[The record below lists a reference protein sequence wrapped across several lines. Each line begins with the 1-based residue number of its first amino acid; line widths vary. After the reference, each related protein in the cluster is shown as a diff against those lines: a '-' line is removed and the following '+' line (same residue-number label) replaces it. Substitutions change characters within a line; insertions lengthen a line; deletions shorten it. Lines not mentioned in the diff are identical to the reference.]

1 MTNGLIKNRVFLL
14 LAALLLSISFVHAKG
29 EADVAAEDPEET
41 RLKEQVNKYYDSDEE
56 ETFLNAS
63 HALRNYY
70 QDKERWHEM
79 FTMWEEEIIF
89 DINHDHFYS
98 ALKKAEEMNDL
109 IVGKNLQEEFY
120 RSDYLMGVFYGTR
133 ENIPMCKRYLKI
145 AIDKIE
151 DKDKFRKEVADIYL
165 LLANILSFEESDS
178 AIVFI
183 DKSISLYEQKRSVSV
198 ALQMKCIIE
207 FARNDRNAFMQ
218 AYNQIGRIKQ
228 ENPDDYEPA
237 YDNYVA
243 QGLAC
248 FEGRFDDALELNRQM
263 TNHLDAL
270 LFKTKIHKMSGDEA
284 QELEAVKALFKARQQ
299 RSNEISTMEIN
310 DISHD
315 INMQQM
321 RHKTRQ
327 ATNAAMIMALAGAV
341 LVVLFLTYLVW
352 SRRNHLKILRKQNEE
367 LTLARDKA
375 QEADRM
381 KTAFIQN
388 VSHQIRTPLNAVSGF
403 STILAE
409 QIDEL
414 TDDERQ
420 DLASRISHSALII
433 TNSLNHLIMLSE
445 IDSINLTNTFEEINC
460 HEFCRE
466 LSTGFKPTKQSLQFD
481 YRSSVDHSVSVR
493 SNRQLLKSIV
503 TELLVNADK
512 FTEEGGITLGSK
524 MVDGMW
530 QISVTDTGKGIKPGD
545 EEKIFSH
552 FTKIDDF
559 SEGLGLGLTF
569 CQNIAHKLDGD
580 IVLDKDYHDGARF
593 IVQIPA

>member
-29 EADVAAEDPEET
+29 EADVADEDPEET